1 MLNRLIAWSVNNRLL
16 IWFFTAAAVALG
28 ILAVRRTPLE
38 ALPDLSDVQV
48 IVQADYSEQAPRIVE
63 DQVTYPIAAEMLK
76 VPGARTV
83 RGYSFFGVS
92 FVYVIFEDGTD
103 LYWARTRVL
112 EYLSGIKGRLP
123 QAVTPALG
131 PDATGLGWVY
141 QYALEDTTGRRSL
154 AELRSLQDWYL
165 RYALTAVPG
174 VSEVA
179 SIGGFEKQYQ
189 VDVDPARLQG
199 YGISITQVMSA
210 IQNAN
215 ADVGAMVMELSEREY
230 MVRGLGYLKSVS
242 DIENVVVGAT
252 AAGTPIRVAE
262 LGRVG
267 VGPAVR
273 RGVADL
279 DGRGDAVGGIVI
291 MRFGENALTTIER
304 VKARLEAVQAG
315 LPPGVVVRPVYD
327 RSELIESA
335 IENLRDKLLEESLVV
350 ALVCVAFLLHARSAL
365 VAIITLPVGILMAF
379 IAMRWVGV
387 SADIMSLGGIAIAIG
402 AMIDG
407 AIVMIENMHK
417 HLERAVEAKERQ
429 TGRVSTGGFLDT
441 RILSAGD
448 RWRVVV
454 ESARE
459 VGPALFFS
467 LLIIT
472 VSFVPVFALEGQEGR
487 LFKPLA
493 YTKTF
498 AMAASSLLAVTLVP
512 VAMGVFIRGRLFRER
527 ANPLNRGLI
536 RVYRPALEAVL
547 RHRWGV
553 IGAAVV
559 VVILTWIPW
568 QRIGSEFMPRLD
580 EGTILYMPTT
590 LPGVSVARARE
601 ILRIQDSLLKT
612 FPEVASVWGKAGR
625 ANTATDPAG
634 LDMFETTIMLK
645 PEDDWRPGMTYDRLI
660 AAMDSVVRLPG
671 ITNAWTMP
679 IQGRN
684 DMLATGIRTPVGI
697 KVFGPDLGE
706 LERLG
711 KEIEQAVQAVPGTRS
726 AFAERAVSGYYLDIE
741 IDRAAAAR
749 HGLNVGDIQAV
760 IATAVGGMTIT
771 QTVEGR
777 ERYGVRI
784 RYPQELRDTPERL
797 ASVLVATAHGIGSP
811 GGSAAM
817 SGMGSGSAGSASGG
831 DTSPGAAYVPLGQV
845 ARIRQVAGPMVVRT
859 EDAMPTAWVYVDVA
873 GRDIGSYVAE
883 AQRVVRDRVTLPA
896 GYTVVWSG
904 QYEYMQRAAARLVL
918 VIPATL
924 LIIFLLLYL
933 NFRNVGETLIV
944 MLSLPF
950 ALVGGIWFIWL
961 LDYNWSVAVAIGF
974 IALAGVAAE
983 TGVVM
988 LIYLDHAWKERAAAG
1003 RRSLHDLYNAVMEG
1017 GAERVRPKMMTVTAI
1032 TAGLLPILWGGGA
1045 GASVMKR
1052 IAAPMVGG
1060 MVSSTLLTLLV
1071 IPAIYSLW
1079 RQREVEAEGG
1089 DEPSLERRGQYVP
1102 AGVDVEAAIGSSAT
1116 GP

>member
-1 MLNRLIAWSVNNRLL
+1 MLQRLIAWSAANRFVIAL
-16 IWFFTAAAVALG
+16 FTIATVALG

-48 IVQADYSEQAPRIVE
+48 IVQADFSEQAPRIVE

-112 EYLSGIKGRLP
+112 EYLGGIKGKLP
-123 QAVTPALG
+123 PSVTPSLG
-131 PDATGLGWVY
+131 PDATGLGWIF
-141 QYALEDTTGRRSL
+141 QYALEDTSGRRSL
-154 AELRSLQDWYL
+154 ADLRGLQDWYL
-165 RYALTAVPG
+165 RYAFTSVPG

-179 SIGGFEKQYQ
+179 SVGGFEKQYQ
-189 VDVDPARLQG
+189 VDIDPAKLQG
-199 YGISITQVMSA
+199 YGIATGQVISA

-215 ADVGAMVMELSEREY
+215 ADVGAMVMELGEREY

-262 LGRVG
+262 VARVG
-267 VGPAVR
+267 IGPAVR
-273 RGVADL
+273 RGIADL

-291 MRFGENALTTIER
+291 MRFGENALATIDR
-304 VKARLEAVQAG
+304 VKAKLDEIRAG
-315 LPPGVVVRPVYD
+315 LPAGVVIRPVYD
-327 RSELIESA
+327 RSDLIHRA
-335 IENLRDKLLEESLVV
+335 IETLRDKLLEESLVV

-379 IAMRWVGV
+379 IAMRAVGV
-387 SADIMSLGGIAIAIG
+387 GADIMSLGGVAIAIG
-402 AMIDG
+402 AMIDA

-417 HLERAVEAKERQ
+417 HLERAVEAKERAA
-429 TGRVSTGGFLDT
+429 GRAPAGGFLDT
-441 RILSAGD
+441 RVLTPAE
-448 RWRVVV
+448 RWVVVV

-459 VGPALFFS
+459 VGPALFIS

-472 VSFVPVFALEGQEGR
+472 VSFIPVFSLEGQEGR

-498 AMAASSLLAVTLVP
+498 AMAAASLLSVTLVP
-512 VAMGVFIRGRLFRER
+512 VAMGGFVRGRIFRER
-527 ANPLNRGLI
+527 ANPLNRALI
-536 RVYRPALEAVL
+536 RVYRPALAATL
-547 RHRWGV
+547 RHRWAV
-553 IGAAVV
+553 IGAAIVIL
-559 VVILTWIPW
+559 ILTWIPW

-601 ILRIQDSLLKT
+601 MLRIQDSLLRT

-634 LDMFETTIMLK
+634 LDMFETTVMLR
-645 PEDDWRPGMTYDRLI
+645 PEREWPAGLTYDRLV
-660 AAMDSVVRLPG
+660 AAMDSTVRLPG
-671 ITNAWTMP
+671 VINAWTMP

-697 KVFGPDLGE
+697 KIFGPDLAE

-711 KEIEQAVQAVPGTRS
+711 REIERVVQAVPGTRS
-726 AFAERAVSGYYLDIE
+726 AFAERAVSGYYLDIA

-797 ASVLVATAHGIGSP
+797 ASVLVATAHRGR
-811 GGSAAM
+811 SAAGAP
-817 SGMGSGSAGSASGG
+817 GMPMGG
-831 DTSPGAAYVPLGQV
+831 ATDGAAPDAQEAYVPLGQV
-845 ARIRQVAGPMVVRT
+845 ATIRQVAGPMVVRT

-873 GRDIGSYVAE
+873 GRDVGSYVAE
-883 AQRVVRDRVTLPA
+883 AQRAVRQQVSLPA
-896 GYTVVWSG
+896 GYTVSWSG

-918 VIPATL
+918 VVPATL
-924 LIIFLLLYL
+924 LIILLLLYL
-933 NFRNVGETLIV
+933 NFRSVGETLIV

-950 ALVGGIWFIWL
+950 ALVGGVWLIWL
-961 LDYNWSVAVAIGF
+961 LGYNWSVAVAIGF

-988 LIYLDHAWKERAAAG
+988 LIYLDHAWQGREAG
-1003 RRSLHDLYNAVMEG
+1003 RRSLGDLYAAVMEG

-1032 TAGLLPILWGGGA
+1032 VAGLLPILWGSGTGA
-1045 GASVMKR
+1045 GVMKR

-1060 MVSSTLLTLLV
+1060 MISSTLLTLLV

-1079 RQREVEAEGG
+1079 KEREADPDKGFLTIPSGSPQR
-1089 DEPSLERRGQYVP
+1089 S
-1102 AGVDVEAAIGSSAT
+1102 
-1116 GP
+1116 GPTLQADIDPE